1 MKKDKIKELLKNDYK
16 IKVFTIPN
24 KQHDKML
31 LKTIL
36 TKKDCNVVYP
46 VYYNHIKEYLNNNQI
61 DFINNFNKA
70 KNLSFSD
77 DVELNIKSKNN
88 TLTKKDMQ
96 LLVMR
101 KSIKNLEYLEQY

>member
-1 MKKDKIKELLKNDYK
+1 MKQDKIKELLKNDYK

-24 KQHDKML
+24 KQHNKML

-36 TKKDCNVVYP
+36 TKKDCNIVYP
-46 VYYNHIKEYLNNNQI
+46 VYYNHIKKYLNNNQI
-61 DFINNFNKA
+61 EFIDNFNRA

-101 KSIKNLEYLEQY
+101 KSIKKLEYLAQY